1 MVSISGRQQ
10 QLTNTTKARF
20 LERAFCYLPVL
31 YALAPSAR
39 RRAARKPTA
48 RNGAEGA
55 ATAAPEISIP
65 PFSNR
70 GVQIGIDQQISQN
83 FEYFSCINGDFT
95 DKYGENGGVS
105 AKAIHYKVEND
116 N

>member
-1 MVSISGRQQ
+1 MLQNVKNIVFLVRAVSYRFRGVRTANIGVIMVSISGRQQ

-48 RNGAEGA
+48 RNGALGA
-55 ATAAPEISIP
+55 ALAAPERRNP
-65 PFSNR
+65 L
-70 GVQIGIDQQISQN
+70 
-83 FEYFSCINGDFT
+83 YLT
-95 DKYGENGGVS
+95 GG
-105 AKAIHYKVEND
+105 YKSE
-116 N
+116 

>member
-1 MVSISGRQQ
+1 MRKNIVFLVRAVSYRFRGVRTANIGVIMVSISGRQQ

-48 RNGAEGA
+48 RNGDEGA
-55 ATAAPEISIP
+55 ATAAPEI
-65 PFSNR
+65 
-70 GVQIGIDQQISQN
+70 
-83 FEYFSCINGDFT
+83 
-95 DKYGENGGVS
+95 
-105 AKAIHYKVEND
+105 
-116 N
+116 

>member
-1 MVSISGRQQ
+1 MLQNVKNIVFLVRAVSYRFRGVRTANIGVIMVSISGRQQ

-31 YALAPSAR
+31 YALAPSVR

-55 ATAAPEISIP
+55 AAAAPE
-65 PFSNR
+65 
-70 GVQIGIDQQISQN
+70 
-83 FEYFSCINGDFT
+83 
-95 DKYGENGGVS
+95 K
-105 AKAIHYKVEND
+105 
-116 N
+116 